1 MIATTMH
8 PQAAAAIRAAR
19 NWRTWG
25 AYAARRYAASRG
37 VPMDLLVLARV
48 LEAARRAGL

>member
-1 MIATTMH
+1 MIAATMH
-8 PQAAAAIRAAR
+8 PQAAAAVRAAR
-19 NWRTWG
+19 CWHTWG
-25 AYAARRYAASRG
+25 AHAARRYAVARG

>member
-1 MIATTMH
+1 MTATTLH
-8 PQAAAAIRAAR
+8 PQAAAAVRAAR
-19 NWRTWG
+19 CWHTWG
-25 AYAARRYAASRG
+25 AYAARRYAATRG